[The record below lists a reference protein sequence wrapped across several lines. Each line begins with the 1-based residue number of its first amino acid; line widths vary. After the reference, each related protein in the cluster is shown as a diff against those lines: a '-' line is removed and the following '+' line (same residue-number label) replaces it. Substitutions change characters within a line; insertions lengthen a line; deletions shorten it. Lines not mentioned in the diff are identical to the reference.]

1 LRHKSEDLREWIFF
15 FAPARWAKRFCCHAE
30 KRLRQYLLLPQL
42 FVLGGNK
49 VQPDKNMVLTKA
61 EKQLIEVIRS
71 LDYGEVRVMIKD
83 NKPIRVEE
91 IRRSIQLPN
100 EK

>member
-1 LRHKSEDLREWIFF
+1 MSRRKTAAAVKI
-15 FAPARWAKRFCCHAE
+15 
-30 KRLRQYLLLPQL
+30 LPQL
-42 FVLGGNK
+42 FYLEVK
-49 VQPDKNMVLTKA
+49 MQPEKNMILTKA

>member
-1 LRHKSEDLREWIFF
+1 M
-15 FAPARWAKRFCCHAE
+15 
-30 KRLRQYLLLPQL
+30 
-42 FVLGGNK
+42 
-49 VQPDKNMVLTKA
+49 QPDKNMPLTKA
-61 EKQLIEVIRS
+61 EQLIEVIRS

-83 NKPIRVEE
+83 NRPIRVEE

>member
-1 LRHKSEDLREWIFF
+1 MSRRKTAAAVF
-15 FAPARWAKRFCCHAE
+15 
-30 KRLRQYLLLPQL
+30 YVLPQL
-42 FVLGGNK
+42 FCLGGKK
-49 VQPDKNMVLTKA
+49 VQSEKNMVLTKA
-61 EKQLIEVIRS
+61 EKQLIEVIRA

-83 NKPIRVEE
+83 NRPIRVEE

>member
-1 LRHKSEDLREWIFF
+1 M
-15 FAPARWAKRFCCHAE
+15 
-30 KRLRQYLLLPQL
+30 QQ
-42 FVLGGNK
+42 G
-49 VQPDKNMVLTKA
+49 KNVVLTKA
-61 EKQLIEVIRS
+61 EEQLIEVIRS

-83 NKPIRVEE
+83 NKPIRMEE

>member
-1 LRHKSEDLREWIFF
+1 MHS
-15 FAPARWAKRFCCHAE
+15 
-30 KRLRQYLLLPQL
+30 
-42 FVLGGNK
+42 
-49 VQPDKNMVLTKA
+49 DKNMVLTKA
-61 EKQLIEVIRS
+61 EQQLIEVVRS
-71 LDYGEVRVMIKD
+71 LDYGEIRIMIKD